1 MSSLLDLPDELVLK
15 VFSYTET
22 ADILKCGK
30 VSKRIRTISND
41 NSLFQTVNF
50 SGKYVKTDLLASVL
64 NKGCK
69 SLNLTDSSIWGNY
82 SLIQKSELRKLD
94 LSNCGEQG
102 FGVRTKLLASCHSL
116 QNLSLGVLLL
126 TPKNVASI
134 CQNSKTLQVLDLNY
148 SYFEEGWYRKIIKTC
163 REIKQLEFAI
173 GNSPYY
179 IRYNGN
185 IRERLQM
192 ASNIMLTLKI
202 RQSSI

>member
-69 SLNLTDSSIWGNY
+69 SLNLTDSSIWGNL
-82 SLIQKSELRKLD
+82 SSIQESKLRKLD
-94 LSNCGEQG
+94 LSNCGEHSY
-102 FGVRTKLLASCHSL
+102 GV
-116 QNLSLGVLLL
+116 
-126 TPKNVASI
+126 
-134 CQNSKTLQVLDLNY
+134 
-148 SYFEEGWYRKIIKTC
+148 
-163 REIKQLEFAI
+163 
-173 GNSPYY
+173 
-179 IRYNGN
+179 
-185 IRERLQM
+185 
-192 ASNIMLTLKI
+192 
-202 RQSSI
+202 